1 MLIIAGFAPRHLAA
15 LQGCPISRTLDR
27 DGTEE
32 YFAQLFENLARWFP
46 EREIEGTDCD
56 SRPAAVRR
64 RTGENSKTKKMKSSF
79 TRGRR
84 GSDRGGATASARKGA
99 TTCNRRFRVLPVS

>member
-46 EREIEGTDCD
+46 EREIESTDCD
-56 SRPAAVRR
+56 SRPAAVQRDG
-64 RTGENSKTKKMKSSF
+64 TNSKTKMKSSF
-79 TRGRR
+79 TKERR

-99 TTCNRRFRVLPVS
+99 TTCNRSSRVLPVS

>member
-56 SRPAAVRR
+56 SRPLGRP
-64 RTGENSKTKKMKSSF
+64 KK
-79 TRGRR
+79 
-84 GSDRGGATASARKGA
+84 DRGKQ
-99 TTCNRRFRVLPVS
+99 

>member
-46 EREIEGTDCD
+46 NGD
-56 SRPAAVRR
+56 RR
-64 RTGENSKTKKMKSSF
+64 YG
-79 TRGRR
+79 
-84 GSDRGGATASARKGA
+84 
-99 TTCNRRFRVLPVS
+99 L

>member
-27 DGTEE
+27 DGIEE

-56 SRPAAVRR
+56 SRPAAVQE
-64 RTGENSKTKKMKSSF
+64 GQGKTVKLKNEVQL
-79 TRGRR
+79 REG
-84 GSDRGGATASARKGA
+84 
-99 TTCNRRFRVLPVS
+99 P